1 MSHSQIT
8 ILYTFVFVFY
18 ALLSPV
24 TSTIIIHQSRHVACT
39 SQLRLSS
46 HELPSC
52 LYGCTRVLVQL
63 IRNASV
69 NHALKV
75 GRVGIEIVL
84 ACMSD
89 QRTKRRIDEDGDA
102 YNNEFGR

>member
-1 MSHSQIT
+1 
-8 ILYTFVFVFY
+8 
-18 ALLSPV
+18 
-24 TSTIIIHQSRHVACT
+24 
-39 SQLRLSS
+39 
-46 HELPSC
+46 
-52 LYGCTRVLVQL
+52 LVQL